1 MDTAVAIVG
10 ILLGLV
16 FCLCGYAAHRL
27 WGACNGMLLGVS
39 AGSLLG
45 MRLQSPLLTIVCG
58 ALLGLG
64 LAVVLFRFERL
75 GSAVSLAVTGFA
87 CGLLILGSF
96 DSTAWPWAL
105 LTAGVGAVA
114 SWWRPRPAALAGLAL
129 GGSLLLVT
137 SLFGVFTKR
146 YWFIY
151 DSTAP
156 LAAGETA
163 VFLLFSVLLM
173 AAVGL
178 AMQVGLLKRR
188 EAGEQAARAPENGT
202 PKKSSR

>member
-114 SWWRPRPAALAGLAL
+114 SWLRPRPAAL
-129 GGSLLLVT
+129 
-137 SLFGVFTKR
+137 
-146 YWFIY
+146 
-151 DSTAP
+151 
-156 LAAGETA
+156 
-163 VFLLFSVLLM
+163 
-173 AAVGL
+173 VGL
-178 AMQVGLLKRR
+178 AAERLAAAGDVLVRRVHKTLLVYIRFDGAPGGGGNRR
-188 EAGEQAARAPENGT
+188 FSAFQRLTDGDGRAGHAGGAAQTPGGRGT
-202 PKKSSR
+202 SGAGA